1 MSGHQSRGL
10 PAEGV
15 ETVSRVVVGTGAMTT
30 EEADRMTEALGSAP
44 DIPSPLARLVS
55 RYVEDG
61 VISLHRIERLAL
73 MSGMTGGSAVLR
85 GALPAAGVLIH
96 MDPPGPP
103 YGPTMQPELQPDAEP
118 VHEQTAADA
127 SVGQGAYAETGQEEA
142 VAAARRVVAEDR
154 VRARPEARTL
164 TALEEWGLCV
174 VLRPDRPVNAELPE
188 GFARSLSPDSEAY
201 QAWTALLSHNTRLV
215 RKIAKGYGDRSS
227 DGLEWDDIFQHG
239 VLGLMTAIRKFD
251 VTRRNKLSTYATAW
265 IRQSIERGIM
275 NEYSLIRYPVHF
287 QEAVRKI
294 RTTQEKLS
302 RQGIRASRENL
313 RLETGLPAKTI
324 DEYFS
329 LRRNIDYLDRPVGDA
344 TLGELVLDTRTSVP
358 GPHEALSG
366 VFGRQR
372 VDSLLSLLPER
383 KAKILQLR
391 HGAVNGELWTLEEI
405 SSVFGVTRERIR
417 QLEASAIKFIRAFV
431 TGGEY
436 TGEGTDVP
444 LPREHSADSALDEA
458 LRRVQARCRPAPPGN
473 SERQVRETGPR
484 RPAGVL
490 RLVRAS
496 DYDLAEALVD
506 LVDNSLVAGASTI
519 RVSYSADHRRPWV
532 AVMDDGRGLT
542 DDELGQVMMFPAAS
556 ERSEPGAPGKL
567 LTGFKAASLSQARIL
582 TVLSRGSSGLLAA
595 RTWNFSGRAGSPRYA
610 MRVDQEALRITKGLG
625 FEGQGT
631 VVLWRE
637 PDRLGRP
644 EQLQR
649 QIESTARHLG
659 LVFHRPLERGALKLT
674 FGRLPVAPMDP
685 YLRLH
690 PATQDRGIE
699 VLDHAGHRVRVNPV
713 VLPHPFRL
721 GSSDHRSALTDR
733 QGFYVYRGDR
743 LVIPGGWLDLHTLD
757 EVEDT
762 SLARV
767 SVVIPPEAASHWEL
781 DLRNKSVR
789 LPAPLSERLVRL
801 ADDVRD
807 RSGRVFAHR
816 REEGA

>member
-1 MSGHQSRGL
+1 
-10 PAEGV
+10 
-15 ETVSRVVVGTGAMTT
+15 MTT
-30 EEADRMTEALGSAP
+30 EEVDRMTDPPGPAA
-44 DIPSPLARLVS
+44 DIPAQLVRLVN
-55 RYVEDG
+55 RYVVEG
-61 VISLHRIERLAL
+61 AITLHRIERLAL
-73 MSGMTGGSAVLR
+73 MSGVTGGSAVLR
-85 GALPAAGVLIH
+85 RALPVAGVIIH
-96 MDPPGPP
+96 MDAPNPP
-103 YGPTMQPELQPDAEP
+103 YGQAMQSELQPDAEL
-118 VHEQTAADA
+118 VHEETVADV
-127 SVGQGAYAETGQEEA
+127 SVGQGAYVESGQEGA
-142 VAAARRVVAEDR
+142 VAAARKVIAEDR

-164 TALEEWGLCV
+164 TALEEWGLCAL
-174 VLRPDRPVNAELPE
+174 LRPNRPVNAELPE
-188 GFARSLSPDSEAY
+188 GFARGLSRDSEAY

-215 RKIAKGYGDRSS
+215 WKIAKGYGDRSS
-227 DGLEWDDIFQHG
+227 DGLEWNDIFQHG

-275 NEYSLIRYPVHF
+275 NEYSLIRFPVHF

-344 TLGELVLDTRTSVP
+344 TLGELVLDVRTSVP

-383 KAKILQLR
+383 KAKILRLR
-391 HGAVNGELWTLEEI
+391 HGAVDGELWTLEEI
-405 SSVFGVTRERIR
+405 SSIFGVTRERIR
-417 QLEASAIKFIRAFV
+417 QLEVSAIKFIRVFV

-436 TGEGTDVP
+436 TGEGPDVP
-444 LPREHSADSALDEA
+444 LPREHSPDSALDEA
-458 LRRVQARCRPAPPGN
+458 LRRVQARCRPALPVN
-473 SERQVRETGPR
+473 SGHQVRETRPQ
-484 RPAGVL
+484 RPAGLL
-490 RLVRAS
+490 RFVRAS
-496 DYDLAEALVD
+496 GYDLAEALVD

-519 RVSYSADHRRPWV
+519 RVSYSADPGRPWL

-542 DDELGQVMMFPAAS
+542 DDELGQVMMFPAAP
-556 ERSEPGAPGKL
+556 ERSEPGAPGTL
-567 LTGFKAASLSQARIL
+567 FTGFKAASLSQARIL
-582 TVLSRGSSGLLAA
+582 TVLSRGSAGLLAA
-595 RTWNFSGRAGSPRYA
+595 RTWNFGGRTGSPRYA
-610 MRVDQEALRITKGLG
+610 MRADPEALRITEGLG
-625 FEGQGT
+625 FDGQGT

-637 PDRLGRP
+637 LDRLGRP
-644 EQLQR
+644 EQLRR

-659 LVFHRPLERGALKLT
+659 LVFHRPLERGMLKLA
-674 FGRLPVAPMDP
+674 FDRLPVVPVDP

-690 PATQDRGIE
+690 PATQDRGVE
-699 VLDHAGHRVRVNPV
+699 VLEHVGHRVRVNPV
-713 VLPHPFRL
+713 VLPHPSRL
-721 GSSDHRSALTDR
+721 SSSDHRSAPTDR

-757 EVEDT
+757 EAEDT

-767 SVVIPPEAASHWEL
+767 SVVIPPEAASRWEL
-781 DLRNKSVR
+781 DLRNRSVR
-789 LPAPLSERLVRL
+789 LPTPLLERLVRL

-807 RSGRVFAHR
+807 RSGRVFAR
-816 REEGA
+816 RRLEGAEA